1 MQLERM
7 IAIGALR
14 AHIPSQTL
22 YQRPDCGEWHQWYL
36 DAQECCTP
44 DIEQTN
50 ARRCPECKQIH
61 LDTLTAALCC
71 HDEEYWQDRLAD
83 DPLVAGPGVVLTAEE
98 KAAQALLFA

>member
-14 AHIPSQTL
+14 AHIPTQTL
-22 YQRPDCGEWHQWYL
+22 YQCPDCGEWHDEQEQ
-36 DAQECCTP
+36 AQQCCPP
-44 DIEQTN
+44 DSRQSDFKK
-50 ARRCPECKQIH
+50 CPECGRH
-61 LDTLTAALCC
+61 HPDTLSAATCC
-71 HDEEYWQDRLAD
+71 HNDEYWQDLLAD